1 MNKHEEITLK
11 SDSLNINKVERFVEQ
26 ICDQQN
32 IYNNYYANILMS
44 VIEAYTNAVEHGNK
58 YDENKSV
65 RIVFDVESNGL
76 SFRIKDEGDGFD
88 FNSVPD
94 PTDIANE
101 GAEGRGLFMIKSLSD
116 QLEFED
122 GGRTLK
128 LQFLISSINREI
140 SSKRVDLFQQYVNQG
155 VKKSLEQ

>member
-76 SFRIKDEGDGFD
+76 SFRIKDEGEGFD
-88 FNSVPD
+88 FNAVPD

-101 GAEGRGLFMIKSLSD
+101 GAVGRGIFMIKSLSD
-116 QLEFED
+116 ELEFED

-128 LQFLISSINREI
+128 LRFLISSINREI
-140 SSKRVDLFQQYVNQG
+140 SNRRVDMFQQYVNQG